1 MAFCF
6 RRSHLP
12 HLSVRRSI
20 DVRFSYRCRLLQV
33 TVLDQN
39 ENFTDADIHLIFS
52 MLTGGATGYRTLF
65 NFLHHNWYTVK
76 ERFENK
82 TYLWD
87 GIVNF
92 ATSSFN
98 TQEGYDLVNKFYM
111 DHQDEFESAD
121 VIIKKALKI
130 IKQETKWNEENVPV
144 IDAWLQE
151 HLSKEDLD
159 AIAASTTATSTTL
172 SSITVPT
179 TTD

>member
-1 MAFCF
+1 MA
-6 RRSHLP
+6 
-12 HLSVRRSI
+12 
-20 DVRFSYRCRLLQV
+20 
-33 TVLDQN
+33 VLDQN

-65 NFLHHNWYTVK
+65 NFLHQHWYTVK

-98 TQEGYDLVNKFYM
+98 TQEGYDMVSKLYM
-111 DHQDEFESAD
+111 DHQNEFESAD
-121 VIIKKALKI
+121 AIIKKALRI

-144 IDAWLQE
+144 IDAWLKE
-151 HLSKEDLD
+151 HLSKEELD
-159 AIAASTTATSTTL
+159 AIATYAPITVLSTTT
-172 SSITVPT
+172 IPT

>member
-1 MAFCF
+1 M
-6 RRSHLP
+6 HYYKTKTQM
-12 HLSVRRSI
+12 SVLR
-20 DVRFSYRCRLLQV
+20 YRLLQV

-52 MLTGGATGYRTLF
+52 MLTGSATGYKTLF
-65 NFLHHNWYTVK
+65 NFLHEHWYTVK

-82 TYLWD
+82 VYLWD

-98 TQEGYDLVNKFYM
+98 TQEGYDKVNKLYM
-111 DHQDEFESAD
+111 DHRNEFESAD
-121 VIIKKALKI
+121 AIIKKALTI

-144 IDAWLQE
+144 IDTWLNE
-151 HLSKEDLD
+151 NLSKEDLD
-159 AIAASTTATSTTL
+159 AIAASTE
-172 SSITVPT
+172 SSLITTVPT

>member
-1 MAFCF
+1 LARKQNERTYLLKTLAGC
-6 RRSHLP
+6 P
-12 HLSVRRSI
+12 KDANKI
-20 DVRFSYRCRLLQV
+20 ERLLQV
-33 TVLDQN
+33 AVINQN

-52 MLTGGATGYRTLF
+52 MLTGSATGYKTLF
-65 NFLHHNWYTVK
+65 NFLHEHWYTVK

-98 TQEGYDLVNKFYM
+98 TQQGYDKVNRFYM
-111 DHQDEFESAD
+111 DHQNEFESAD
-121 VIIKKALKI
+121 AIIKKALRI

-144 IDAWLQE
+144 IDMWLTE
-151 HLSKEDLD
+151 NLSKEDLE
-159 AIAASTTATSTTL
+159 AIANSTSISTLSTTAA
-172 SSITVPT
+172 PT